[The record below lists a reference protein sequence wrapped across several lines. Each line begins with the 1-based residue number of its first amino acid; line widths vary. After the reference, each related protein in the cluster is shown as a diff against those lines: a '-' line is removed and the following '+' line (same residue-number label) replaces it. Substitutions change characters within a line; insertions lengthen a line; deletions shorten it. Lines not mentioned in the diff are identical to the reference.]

1 MARISGKQAASEAV
15 LEAAKMAAAAAFKA
29 PQTTGLLNLQA
40 EIVTG
45 EDQLPIIEFYG
56 EIAPISPVMYFDYE
70 TIRHFLDKGE
80 TIAILLL
87 GADLTF
93 SELGW
98 DCGACGFPSCAEFNK
113 YAKANKSPGLLWSGP
128 SCQWKLMDW
137 AAACDFAL
145 AALNQYRIDN
155 RVMGTC
161 GAAAAATGF
170 LPECSALVG
179 IPIGPAGDNI
189 YYSRAQNMP
198 AFPYEQHRENLLR
211 TSPTNWTAF
220 PGSTK
225 PCLKTRDDWWNNMEY
240 VKWEP
245 LSEAEQAAAGEV
257 LGRVQALA
265 AKHYPVVSSWYK
277 KEEE

>member
-1 MARISGKQAASEAV
+1 MARISGRKAASEAV
-15 LEAAKMAAAAAFKA
+15 LEAAKLAAAAAFKA
-29 PQTTGLLNLQA
+29 PQTTGRLKLQA

-45 EDQLPIIEFYG
+45 EDQRPIIEFYG

-80 TIAILLL
+80 AIAILLL

-98 DCGACGFPSCAEFNK
+98 DCGACGFPTCAEFNQ

-137 AAACDFAL
+137 AAACDFAA
-145 AALNQYRIDN
+145 AALHQYRIDN

-170 LPECSALVG
+170 LPDCSALVG
-179 IPIGPAGDNI
+179 IPIGPAARISISAGPRTCRPSPMSNTGRTCCALHPPTGWLSPVPPSPASRPGTTGGTIWNI
-189 YYSRAQNMP
+189 SNGSR
-198 AFPYEQHRENLLR
+198 FPERNR
-211 TSPTNWTAF
+211 A
-220 PGSTK
+220 
-225 PCLKTRDDWWNNMEY
+225 
-240 VKWEP
+240 
-245 LSEAEQAAAGEV
+245 LSRGC
-257 LGRVQALA
+257 
-265 AKHYPVVSSWYK
+265 
-277 KEEE
+277 

>member
-1 MARISGKQAASEAV
+1 MARINGKDATSDAV
-15 LEAAKMAAAAAFKA
+15 LMAAKMAAAAAYKA
-29 PQTTGLLNLQA
+29 PQTTGRLNLRT

-45 EDQLPIIEFYG
+45 EDQAPIVEFYG

-87 GADLTF
+87 GTDLTF

-98 DCGACGFPSCAEFNK
+98 DCGACGFESCAEFNK

-128 SCQWKLMDW
+128 SCVWKMMDW
-137 AAACDFAL
+137 AAACDFAC
-145 AALNQYRIDN
+145 AAVHQYRIDN
-155 RVMGTC
+155 RIMGTC

-170 LPECSALVG
+170 LPDCSAIVG
-179 IPIGPAGDNI
+179 LPIGPAGENI

-198 AFPYEQHRENLLR
+198 AFPQDLHRECLLR

-245 LSEAEQAAAGEV
+245 LTAEEQGAAQAVLEKVQRTAA
-257 LGRVQALA
+257 R
-265 AKHYPVVSSWYK
+265 HYPRVSSWYK
-277 KEEE
+277 KEE

>member
-1 MARISGKQAASEAV
+1 MARINGRDAAREAV
-15 LEAAKMAAAAAFKA
+15 LEAAKLAAAAAYKA
-29 PQTTGLLNLQA
+29 PQLTSQLNLRT

-45 EDQLPIIEFYG
+45 EDQAPIIEFYG

-80 TIAILLL
+80 TIALLLL

-98 DCGACGFPSCAEFNK
+98 DCGACGFATCAEFNK

-137 AAACDFAL
+137 AAACDFAC
-145 AALNQYRIDN
+145 AALSQIRVDN
-155 RVMGTC
+155 RAMATC

-170 LPECSALVG
+170 LPDCSALLG
-179 IPIGPAGDNI
+179 IPIGPPGENI

-198 AFPYEQHRENLLR
+198 AFPYEQHRQCLLR
-211 TSPTNWTAF
+211 TAPTNWMAF
-220 PGSTK
+220 AGSTK
-225 PCLKTRDDWWNNMEY
+225 PALKTRDDWWNNMEY

-245 LSEAEQAAAGEV
+245 LAPEELQAVQAV
-257 LGRVQALA
+257 LGKVQAVA
-265 AKHYPVVSSWYK
+265 QKHYLQVSSWYK
-277 KEEE
+277 KDK